1 MSASPLQSGAILIGP
16 DGRPTMY
23 FIRWLNELRL
33 GSSVTS
39 DDATTLI
46 SSALTGS
53 ASRLAALERRASELE
68 GRDVIFQPTST
79 VQDGDKGDIVVT
91 RGGSTWRAKLS
102 RAKLDFIYG

>member
-39 DDATTLI
+39 DDATTI
-46 SSALTGS
+46 LTGQ
-53 ASRLAALERRASELE
+53 LAGALAQVSALERRVAELE
-68 GRDVIFQPTST
+68 GRHVIAQPVRVASEDR
-79 VQDGDKGDIVVT
+79 VLWQA
-91 RGGSTWRAKLS
+91 R
-102 RAKLDFIYG
+102 